1 MRIVI
6 KLGTST
12 LTHETGNLNIR
23 RVELLCKVMSDIK
36 NAGHEIIL
44 VSSGAIGMGV
54 GKLGLHARPSLNC
67 M

>member
-12 LTHETGNLNIR
+12 LTHETGNLNIS

-36 NAGHEIIL
+36 QAGHEIIL
-44 VSSGAIGMGV
+44 
-54 GKLGLHARPSLNC
+54 H
-67 M
+67 